1 MIVNPVRITIKRRTK
16 MSKMIRRM
24 ITTMVALTLFASVLT
39 GCGKAKEPVAAEPET
54 AADVSADE
62 GYEDD
67 AVDYEDTDI
76 EDDADIEDDVDIED
90 DYDTDIEDDVVDEDD
105 ATVYDD
111 ASEDQDPEAQLSN
124 DQIVELAK
132 KHSGAPVAELDQ
144 VMDNGNLYIHLYE
157 DMDDHTATI
166 DWYEIDPKTL
176 KGTNFEGEA
185 VDLSSAEASSAG
197 SYDSEGDE
205 GEGVAIADGEYV
217 TDEEY
222 KGELSADGKTMTI
235 TTALSEFVNSP
246 KPSYPKQTYVITV
259 ADDCKCIEVQEEEKV
274 SSFFDKMDL
283 INDFLKGK
291 SGLPITL
298 KFKNNELIEI
308 MFSS

>member
-1 MIVNPVRITIKRRTK
+1 MKK
-16 MSKMIRRM
+16 KIRRM
-24 ITTMVALTLFASVLT
+24 MVFIFALTLCAGIMA
-39 GCGKAKEPVAAEPET
+39 GCGKKEEPVAALPEE
-54 AADVSADE
+54 AEEYYDDE
-62 GYEDD
+62 GFEEYE
-67 AVDYEDTDI
+67 DYEDFEEEPEEITEEESEPE
-76 EDDADIEDDVDIED
+76 EDAKDSG
-90 DYDTDIEDDVVDEDD
+90 TM
-105 ATVYDD
+105 
-111 ASEDQDPEAQLSN
+111 SN
-124 DQIVELAK
+124 DEIVELSK

-157 DMDDHTATI
+157 DMGDHTATI

-176 KGTNFEGEA
+176 KGTNFEGEE
-185 VDLSSAEASSAG
+185 VDLTGEGSSKADVSDA
-197 SYDSEGDE
+197 EGDE

-259 ADDCKCIEVQEEEKV
+259 ADSCKCIEYQEDV
-274 SSFFDKMDL
+274 TTSSFFDKMDL
-283 INDFLKGK
+283 IKDFLKGQ

-298 KFKNNELIEI
+298 KFKNNELVEI

>member
-1 MIVNPVRITIKRRTK
+1 M
-16 MSKMIRRM
+16 
-24 ITTMVALTLFASVLT
+24 MVFIFALTLCAGIMA
-39 GCGKAKEPVAAEPET
+39 GCGKKEEPVAALPEEAEEYYYDDFPEEYEDAEEYEYYEEEPE
-54 AADVSADE
+54 E
-62 GYEDD
+62 YEEEPEEYEEEESLPEED
-67 AVDYEDTDI
+67 AKD
-76 EDDADIEDDVDIED
+76 
-90 DYDTDIEDDVVDEDD
+90 
-105 ATVYDD
+105 
-111 ASEDQDPEAQLSN
+111 SGRMSN
-124 DQIVELAK
+124 DEIVELAK

-144 VMDNGNLYIHLYE
+144 IMDNGNLYIHLYE
-157 DMDDHTATI
+157 DMEDHTATI

-176 KGTNFEGEA
+176 KGTNFEGEE
-185 VDLSSAEASSAG
+185 VDLTGAG
-197 SYDSEGDE
+197 
-205 GEGVAIADGEYV
+205 VVIADGEYV

-259 ADDCKCIEVQEEEKV
+259 ADSCKCIEYQEDAIT

-283 INDFLKGK
+283 IKDFLEGQ

>member
-1 MIVNPVRITIKRRTK
+1 
-16 MSKMIRRM
+16 MSKMIKRM
-24 ITTMVALTLFASVLT
+24 LESIFLTMLCVGVLT
-39 GCGKAKEPVAAEPET
+39 GCSKKEESVAALPEE
-54 AADVSADE
+54 AEEYYDDE
-62 GYEDD
+62 GFEEFEEYDEYD
-67 AVDYEDTDI
+67 DYEDY
-76 EDDADIEDDVDIED
+76 EDYEEYEYYEEEPEEITEDEPKPKED
-90 DYDTDIEDDVVDEDD
+90 TK
-105 ATVYDD
+105 
-111 ASEDQDPEAQLSN
+111 DPDRLSN
-124 DQIVELAK
+124 DEIVELAK
-132 KHSGAPVAELDQ
+132 KHSGAPIAELDQ

-157 DMDDHTATI
+157 DMKDHTATI

-176 KGTNFEGEA
+176 KGTNFLGEA
-185 VDLSSAEASSAG
+185 VDLSTVNASTADASN
-197 SYDSEGDE
+197 SEGDE

-246 KPSYPKQTYVITV
+246 KPAYPKQTYVITV
-259 ADDCKCIEVQEEEKV
+259 ADNCKCIEVQEETKK

-283 INDFLKGK
+283 IKDFLEGQ

>member
-1 MIVNPVRITIKRRTK
+1 MKK
-16 MSKMIRRM
+16 KIRRM
-24 ITTMVALTLFASVLT
+24 MVFIFALTLCAGIMA
-39 GCGKAKEPVAAEPET
+39 GCGKKEEPVAALPEEAEEYYYDEFPEEYEDAEEYEYYEEEPEEIT
-54 AADVSADE
+54 EEESE
-62 GYEDD
+62 PEEDAKD
-67 AVDYEDTDI
+67 SGTM
-76 EDDADIEDDVDIED
+76 
-90 DYDTDIEDDVVDEDD
+90 
-105 ATVYDD
+105 
-111 ASEDQDPEAQLSN
+111 SN
-124 DQIVELAK
+124 DEIVELAK

-157 DMDDHTATI
+157 DMGDHTATI

-176 KGTNFEGEA
+176 KGTNFEGEE
-185 VDLSSAEASSAG
+185 VDLTGEGSSKADASDA
-197 SYDSEGDE
+197 EGDE

-246 KPSYPKQTYVITV
+246 KPAYPRQTYVITV
-259 ADDCKCIEVQEEEKV
+259 ADNCKCIEVQEETKK

-283 INDFLKGK
+283 IKDFLKGQ

>member
-1 MIVNPVRITIKRRTK
+1 

-24 ITTMVALTLFASVLT
+24 IASILLVMLCVGILT
-39 GCGKAKEPVAAEPET
+39 GGGKKEEPVAVQPEEAEEYY
-54 AADVSADE
+54 DDE
-62 GYEDD
+62 GFEEYE
-67 AVDYEDTDI
+67 DYEDHEEEPEEITEEESEPE
-76 EDDADIEDDVDIED
+76 EDAKD
-90 DYDTDIEDDVVDEDD
+90 
-105 ATVYDD
+105 
-111 ASEDQDPEAQLSN
+111 SGSLSN
-124 DQIVELAK
+124 DEIVELAK

-157 DMDDHTATI
+157 DMGDHTATI

-176 KGTNFEGEA
+176 KGTNFEGEE
-185 VDLSSAEASSAG
+185 VDLTGEGSSKADVSDAEG
-197 SYDSEGDE
+197 DEGDE

-259 ADDCKCIEVQEEEKV
+259 ADSCKCIEYQEDTIT

-283 INDFLKGK
+283 IREFLEGK

-298 KFKNNELIEI
+298 EFKNNELVEI
-308 MFSS
+308 LFSS

>member
-1 MIVNPVRITIKRRTK
+1 
-16 MSKMIRRM
+16 MSKLIRRIM
-24 ITTMVALTLFASVLT
+24 ESILLVMLCTGIMT
-39 GCGKAKEPVAAEPET
+39 GCGKKEEPVAELPEEAEEYY
-54 AADVSADE
+54 DDE
-62 GYEDD
+62 GFEEYE
-67 AVDYEDTDI
+67 DYEDI
-76 EDDADIEDDVDIED
+76 EEGPEEITEEESEPEEDAKDSG
-90 DYDTDIEDDVVDEDD
+90 TM
-105 ATVYDD
+105 
-111 ASEDQDPEAQLSN
+111 SN
-124 DQIVELAK
+124 DEIVELAK

-157 DMDDHTATI
+157 DMGDHTATI

-176 KGTNFEGEA
+176 KGTNFEGEE
-185 VDLSSAEASSAG
+185 VDLTGEGSSKADISDA
-197 SYDSEGDE
+197 EGDE

-259 ADDCKCIEVQEEEKV
+259 ADSCKCIEYQEDV
-274 SSFFDKMDL
+274 TTSSFFDKMDL
-283 INDFLKGK
+283 IKDFLKGQ

-298 KFKNNELIEI
+298 KFKNNELVEI